1 MTGHCVPVDPALLL
15 NRSSLSQHHHTIG
28 KQRWTSRPHLG
39 GMWKNY
45 LLMAWRTLKRDKLFA
60 ALNIIGLA
68 IGVVACLL
76 IYIYVQDELSYD
88 AHHRKADRIFRIQA
102 HYRFG
107 DVSDDFGITPYP
119 IMEALL
125 NEYPDIEAGI
135 SLYQLGRTT
144 LEYDGERYEAEDGYN
159 ADTSTFRN
167 FDFTFVHGGPEALD
181 EPDNIVIMQEMA
193 TRMFGADDPIGK
205 LVTRNG
211 RTLKVAGVIDGTA
224 ENTHIPMGVFMSR
237 LGMPPQA
244 REQLGQSWGNNS
256 CFNYLVLA
264 PGVSADDFQGKMDAF
279 VRKYIIPAWGG
290 EEFQGNIRFNLEP
303 LKEVHFNNTLIYD
316 TPKKGNKAYVTLF
329 AIVAVLIL
337 TIACINYINMST
349 ADATRRA
356 KEVALRKVSGAQ
368 RGQLVAQFIGGSVM
382 IAVIGILVA
391 LVMLWL
397 ALPAFNGITGKEI
410 GMGYLLRGSFLAV
423 VLFIV
428 LMIGV
433 VAGSYPAFFL
443 SRFAP
448 QLLLKEGVAS
458 GAGKQRVRKV
468 LMGAQFA
475 IALFMVVGT
484 LAVFAQLHWLRTTDM
499 GFRKENLLSITM
511 PLPQGP
517 DTLAWDRLRP
527 VKDELM
533 RQSFVTGA
541 AFTQD
546 LPGQGSGR
554 WVLQANTPEGR
565 IDKPMPT
572 MSTDADL
579 PALLG
584 VELAAGRY
592 FDPSIPSDRGSAV
605 MVNESA
611 VKAFGWKDP
620 LAEKIYAP
628 GDSAEL
634 ELAVIGVLKDFHYTS
649 LHTPIEP
656 LVLFQSDRR
665 YGARNLVLRLA
676 PGDVSQQM
684 AALQGEWK
692 RLFPNAEWNATFLTD
707 SIAQLYAAE
716 DKLYRVF
723 TAFAILTILLT
734 IMGLY
739 GLAYFTAKQ
748 RTREI
753 GIRRVMGAPV
763 LDIVRRMNRE
773 FVILMGASLF
783 VAFPLAFYGIGRWL
797 ETFAYHTRI
806 SPLLYLAALL
816 ITLVVT
822 VLTVTMQAY
831 KAAAADPVKALRY
844 E

>member
-1 MTGHCVPVDPALLL
+1 
-15 NRSSLSQHHHTIG
+15 
-28 KQRWTSRPHLG
+28 
-39 GMWKNY
+39 MWKNY
-45 LLMAWRTLKRDKLFA
+45 LLIAWRSLKRDKLFA
-60 ALNIIGLA
+60 ALNILGLA
-68 IGVVACLL
+68 IGVVACML
-76 IYIYVQDELSYD
+76 IYIYVQDELGFD

-102 HYRFG
+102 HYQFG
-107 DVSDDFGITPYP
+107 DTKDDFGITPFP
-119 IMEALL
+119 IMSALL
-125 NEYPDIEAGI
+125 KEYPEIEAGV
-135 SLYQLGRTT
+135 SLFQLGQTT
-144 LEYDGERYEAEDGYN
+144 LEYNGQRFVAQDGYN
-159 ADTSTFRN
+159 ADTSTFRT
-167 FDFTFVHGGPEALD
+167 FDFTFTHGGPNALD
-181 EPDNIVIMQEMA
+181 EPDNIVITQEMA
-193 TRMFGADDPIGK
+193 TRMFGADDPMGK

-211 RTLKVAGVIDGTA
+211 RTLKVAGVIDERA
-224 ENTHIPMGVFMSR
+224 ENTHLPLGVFMSR

-244 REQLGQSWGNNS
+244 KEQLDRSWGQNS

-264 PGVSADDFQGKMDAF
+264 PGMDALAFQSKMDAF
-279 VRKYIIPAWGG
+279 VTKYIIPQWGG
-290 EEFQGNIRFNLEP
+290 TDLHGKIRFNLEP
-303 LKEVHFNNTLIYD
+303 LRDVHFNNELIYD

-382 IAVIGILVA
+382 IAIIGIVVA
-391 LVMLWL
+391 LFLLWL
-397 ALPAFNGITGKEI
+397 FLPAFNDLTGKEI

-423 VLFIV
+423 VLLIV
-428 LMIGV
+428 IVIGI

-448 QLLLKEGVAS
+448 QLLLKDGIAS
-458 GAGKQRVRKV
+458 GAGRQRVRKV

-511 PLPQGP
+511 PLPNGP
-517 DTLAWDRLRP
+517 DTLAWDKLRP

-533 RQSFVTGA
+533 RLSFVSAGS
-541 AFTQD
+541 FTQN

-554 WVLQANTPEGR
+554 WVLQVNTPEGR

-584 VELAAGRY
+584 VGLVAGRY
-592 FDPSIPSDRGSAV
+592 FDPKIPSDALTAV

-611 VKAFGWKDP
+611 VREFGWKDA
-620 LAEKIYAP
+620 LQEKIIIP
-628 GDSAEL
+628 GDAQASPPQPEQEL
-634 ELAVIGVLKDFHYTS
+634 SVIGVLKDFHYTS

-656 LVLFQSDRR
+656 LVLLQSDRR
-665 YGARNLVLRLA
+665 YGAQNLVLRLA
-676 PGDVSQQM
+676 PGNTQEQM
-684 AALQGEWK
+684 AVLQGEWK
-692 RLFPNAEWNATFLTD
+692 RLFPDAQWDATFLDD
-707 SIAQLYAAE
+707 SIAQLYQAE

-723 TAFAILTILLT
+723 SAFAVLTILLT

-739 GLAYFTAKQ
+739 GLAYFTARQ

-763 LDIVRRMNRE
+763 FDIVRRLNRE
-773 FVILMGASLF
+773 FIVLLGLALL
-783 VAFPLAFYGIGRWL
+783 VAFPLAFYAIGRWL
-797 ETFAYHTRI
+797 ETFAYHTSI
-806 SPLLYLAALL
+806 PPLLYIGALL
-816 ITLVVT
+816 ITLCVT
-822 VLTVTMQAY
+822 VITVSLQAY
-831 KAAAADPVKALRY
+831 RAAVIDPVKALRH

>member
-1 MTGHCVPVDPALLL
+1 
-15 NRSSLSQHHHTIG
+15 
-28 KQRWTSRPHLG
+28 
-39 GMWKNY
+39 MWKNY
-45 LLMAWRTLKRDKLFA
+45 LLIAWRTLQRDKLFA
-60 ALNIIGLA
+60 ALNIVGLA
-68 IGVVACLL
+68 IGIVACLL
-76 IYIYVQDELSYD
+76 IYIYVQDELSFD

-102 HYRFG
+102 HYQFG
-107 DVSDDFGITPYP
+107 DTKDDFGITPYP

-125 NEYPDIEAGI
+125 NEYPDIEAGV
-135 SLYQLGRTT
+135 SLYQLGQTT
-144 LEYDGERYEAEDGYN
+144 LEYNGQRYVAQDGYN
-159 ADTSTFRN
+159 ADTTTFRT
-167 FDFTFVHGGPEALD
+167 FDFTFTHGGADALD
-181 EPDNIVIMQEMA
+181 EPDDIVITQEMA
-193 TRMFGADDPIGK
+193 TRMFGADDPMGK

-211 RTLKVAGVIDGTA
+211 RTLRIAGVIDETA
-224 ENTHIPMGVFMSR
+224 GNTHIPLGVFMSR
-237 LGMPPQA
+237 LGLSPQA
-244 REQLGQSWGNNS
+244 KEQLGQSWGNNS

-279 VRKYIIPAWGG
+279 VTKYIIPAWGG
-290 EEFQGNIRFNLEP
+290 SDFHGSIRFNLEP
-303 LKEVHFNNTLIYD
+303 LREVYFNNDLIYD

-337 TIACINYINMST
+337 AIACINYINMST

-368 RGQLVAQFIGGSVM
+368 RAQLVAQFIGGSVM
-382 IAVIGILVA
+382 IAVIGIVVA
-391 LVMLWL
+391 LGLLWL
-397 ALPAFNGITGKEI
+397 ALPAFNGITGKEV
-410 GMGYLLRGSFLAV
+410 GMGHLLRGSFVAV
-423 VLFIV
+423 LLLIIIA
-428 LMIGV
+428 IGV

-484 LAVFAQLHWLRTTDM
+484 LAVFTQLHWLRTTDM

-511 PLPQGP
+511 PLPQQGN

-533 RQSFVTGA
+533 RQSFVSA
-541 AFTQD
+541 ASFTQD

-554 WVLQANTPEGR
+554 WVLQVNTPEGR

-572 MSTDADL
+572 MSTDADF

-592 FDPSIPSDRGSAV
+592 FDPAIPSDRENAV

-611 VKAFGWKDP
+611 ARAFGWTNP
-620 LAEKIYAP
+620 LAERIYIP
-628 GDSAEL
+628 GDAQATPPQPEQAL
-634 ELAVIGVLKDFHYTS
+634 TVIGVLKDFHYTS

-656 LVLFQSDRR
+656 LVLFQSSQR
-665 YGARNLVLRLA
+665 YGARNLVLRLS
-676 PGDVSQQM
+676 PGDVSSQL
-684 AALQGEWK
+684 ATLQGEWK
-692 RLFPNAEWNATFLTD
+692 QLFPNAEWDAAFLTD
-707 SIAQLYAAE
+707 SIARLYQAE

-723 TAFAILTILLT
+723 TAFAVLTILLT
-734 IMGLY
+734 VMGLY

-753 GIRRVMGAPV
+753 GIRRVMGAPL
-763 LDIVRRMNRE
+763 LDIVQRMNRE
-773 FVILMGASLF
+773 FIILMGLALL

-797 ETFAYHTRI
+797 EGFAYHADM
-806 SPLLYLAALL
+806 SPLLYVAALL
-816 ITLVVT
+816 ITLLIT
-822 VLTVTMQAY
+822 VLTVTVQAY
-831 KAAAADPVKALRY
+831 RAAMADPVKALRY

>member
-1 MTGHCVPVDPALLL
+1 MLKNHLL
-15 NRSSLSQHHHTIG
+15 I
-28 KQRWTSRPHLG
+28 
-39 GMWKNY
+39 
-45 LLMAWRTLKRDKLFA
+45 AWRTLKRDKLFA
-60 ALNIIGLA
+60 TLNIVGLS

-76 IYIYVQDELSYD
+76 IYIYVQDELSFD
-88 AHHRKADRIFRIQA
+88 AHHTKADRTFRVQA

-144 LEYDGERYEAEDGYN
+144 LEYEGQRYETEDGYN

-167 FDFTFVHGGPEALD
+167 FNFTFTHGGPDALD

-193 TRMFGADDPIGK
+193 TRMFGAEDPIGK

-211 RTLKVAGVIDGTA
+211 RTLKVAGVIDGKA

-264 PGVSADDFQGKMDAF
+264 PGVSAQDFQGKMDAF
-279 VRKYIIPAWGG
+279 VTKYIIPAWGG
-290 EEFQGNIRFNLEP
+290 EQFQGNIRFNLEP
-303 LKEVHFNNTLIYD
+303 LREVHFNNALIYD

-337 TIACINYINMST
+337 AIACINYINMST

-382 IAVIGILVA
+382 IAVIGIVVA
-391 LVMLWL
+391 LGLLWL

-423 VLFIV
+423 VLLIV
-428 LMIGV
+428 LLIGV

-458 GAGKQRVRKV
+458 GAGRGRVRKV

-484 LAVFAQLHWLRTTDM
+484 FAVFAQLHWLRTTDM
-499 GFRKENLLSITM
+499 GFRKENLLSIAM
-511 PLPQGP
+511 PLPQQGN

-533 RQSFVTGA
+533 RLSFVSGA
-541 AFTQD
+541 AFTQN

-554 WVLQANTPEGR
+554 WVLKANTPEGR

-572 MSTDADL
+572 MSTDADF

-592 FDPSIPSDRGSAV
+592 FDPGIPSDRNNAV

-611 VKAFGWKDP
+611 VKAFAWQDA
-620 LAEKIYAP
+620 LAEKIYIP
-628 GDSAEL
+628 GDSADQEL
-634 ELAVIGVLKDFHYTS
+634 TVIGVLKDFHYTS

-656 LVLFQSDRR
+656 LVLFQSSER
-665 YGARNLVLRLA
+665 YGAQNLVLRLQ
-676 PGDVSQQM
+676 PGDVASQM
-684 AALQGEWK
+684 ATLQGEWK
-692 RLFPNAEWNATFLTD
+692 RLFPNAEWDATFLTD
-707 SIAQLYAAE
+707 SIAELYQAE

-723 TAFAILTILLT
+723 VAFAVLTILLT
-734 IMGLY
+734 VMGLY

-753 GIRRVMGAPV
+753 GIRRVMGAPL
-763 LDIVRRMNRE
+763 LDIVRRINRE
-773 FVILMGASLF
+773 FIILMGLALL
-783 VAFPLAFYGIGRWL
+783 VAFPLAFYAIGRWL
-797 ETFAYHTRI
+797 ETFAYHTSI
-806 SPLLYLAALL
+806 SPLLYAGALL
-816 ITLVVT
+816 IILLVT
-822 VLTVTMQAY
+822 VLTVSVQAY
-831 KAAAADPVKALRY
+831 KAAIADPVKALRY

>member
-1 MTGHCVPVDPALLL
+1 
-15 NRSSLSQHHHTIG
+15 
-28 KQRWTSRPHLG
+28 
-39 GMWKNY
+39 MWKNY
-45 LLMAWRTLKRDKLFA
+45 LLIAWRTLKRDKLFA

-68 IGVVACLL
+68 IGVVACML
-76 IYIYVQDELSYD
+76 IYIYVQDELSFD
-88 AHHRKADRIFRIQA
+88 AHHRKAGRIFRIQA
-102 HYRFG
+102 HYQFG
-107 DVSDDFGITPYP
+107 DTKDDFGITPFP
-119 IMEALL
+119 IMPALL
-125 NEYPDIEAGI
+125 KEYPDIESGI
-135 SLYQLGRTT
+135 SLFQLGQTT
-144 LEYDGERYEAEDGYN
+144 LEYNGQKFVAQDGYN
-159 ADTSTFRN
+159 ADTSTFRS
-167 FDFTFVHGGPEALD
+167 FDFTWLRGGPDALD

-193 TRMFGADDPIGK
+193 TRMFGGEDPIGK

-211 RTLKVAGVIDGTA
+211 RTLKVAGVIDERA

-244 REQLGQSWGNNS
+244 KEQLDQSWGNNS

-264 PGVSADDFQGKMDAF
+264 PGVSAEDFQGKMDAF
-279 VRKYIIPAWGG
+279 VTKYIIPAWGG
-290 EEFQGNIRFNLEP
+290 SDFHGKIRFNLEP
-303 LKEVHFNNTLIYD
+303 LREVHFNNELIYD
-316 TPKKGNKAYVTLF
+316 SPKKGNKAYVTLF

-337 TIACINYINMST
+337 AIACINYINMST

-391 LVMLWL
+391 LALLWL
-397 ALPAFNGITGKEI
+397 CLPAFNSITDKEI
-410 GMGYLLRGSFLAV
+410 GMGYLLRGSFLGV
-423 VLFIV
+423 VLLIV

-499 GFRKENLLSITM
+499 GFRKENLLSIVM
-511 PLPQGP
+511 PQPNPQ
-517 DTLAWDRLRP
+517 DTLNWDKLRP

-541 AFTQD
+541 SFTQS

-554 WVLQANTPEGR
+554 WVLQVNTPEGR

-572 MSTDADL
+572 MSTDADF
-579 PALLG
+579 PALIG
-584 VELAAGRY
+584 VELVKGRY
-592 FDPSIPSDRGSAV
+592 FDPAIPSDADNAV

-611 VKAFGWKDP
+611 VREFGWKDA
-620 LAEKIYAP
+620 LQEKIIIP
-628 GDSAEL
+628 GDAQSSPPQPEQQL
-634 ELAVIGVLKDFHYTS
+634 TVIGVVKDFHYTS

-656 LVLFQSDRR
+656 LVMFQSNKR
-665 YGARNLVLRLA
+665 YGAQNLVLRLE
-676 PGDVSQQM
+676 PGDVSLQL

-692 RLFPNAEWNATFLTD
+692 KIFPNADWDATFLTD
-707 SIAQLYAAE
+707 SIAQLYQAE

-723 TAFAILTILLT
+723 AAFAVLTILLT
-734 IMGLY
+734 VMGLY

-748 RTREI
+748 CTREI
-753 GIRRVMGAPV
+753 GIRRVMGAP
-763 LDIVRRMNRE
+763 LFDIVRRLNKE
-773 FVILMGASLF
+773 FVVLLGLALL
-783 VAFPLAFYGIGRWL
+783 VAFPLAFYAIGRWL
-797 ETFAYHTRI
+797 ETFAYHTSI
-806 SPLLYLAALL
+806 SPLLYATALL
-816 ITLVVT
+816 ITLLVT
-822 VLTVTMQAY
+822 VCTVTIQAY
-831 KAAAADPVKALRY
+831 RAAVADPVKALRY